1 MRTIYNSTSLRKHN
15 VAKHEVDDVY
25 ATGVDFDLPPSIK
38 GNDRIML
45 VGLTANGRLLEI
57 GVEFLADGNEHIF
70 HASDATKPYQAK
82 FQRFLRH

>member
-1 MRTIYNSTSLRKHN
+1 MRTIYNYTSLRKHK
-15 VAKHEVDDVY
+15 VTEKEVDEVY
-25 ATGVDFDLPPSIK
+25 ATGADFDLSPSIK

-70 HASDATKPYQAK
+70 HASDATKHNQTK
-82 FQRFLRH
+82 FQQFLRQ